1 MSVSVSIAVSM
12 SAFMF
17 ATVLLAITLLPTAPQ
32 AAPSGRRKS
41 FCGSVKSSA
50 VRPFS
55 NSNPGTGAKILDGRT
70 DDVKIFDR
78 ALTPSEIVSEMNSTV
93 LPFDS
98 LRWVS
103 FSHWEGDESGA
114 LNEVLAAAPQAEA
127 ACGVLACN
135 LSVDDVADRPARS
148 LLDGEELSLG
158 KHTVR
163 WLATPHLPH
172 GWECGHL
179 FETTTRTLLCGD
191 LFTQSG
197 AEHPATTEED
207 VVGPSEVMRRQ
218 FDYYAHHPDTADLL
232 EKLARTEPTTL
243 ACMHGPSYRGDGA
256 AMLRRLAAFLEAE
269 RLGAK
274 EGAG

>member
-1 MSVSVSIAVSM
+1 MGMVNEDYGTRVDEIADGIYRISTPVPPEVVTDGFTYNQFLIADDEPLLYHTGM
-12 SAFMF
+12 RRMF
-17 ATVLLAITLLPTAPQ
+17 PVVK
-32 AAPSGRRKS
+32 AA
-41 FCGSVKSSA
+41 V
-50 VRPFS
+50 
-55 NSNPGTGAKILDGRT
+55 
-70 DDVKIFDR
+70 
-78 ALTPSEIVSEMNSTV
+78 ETV

-114 LNEVLAAAPQAEA
+114 LNEVLAAAPRAEA

-269 RLGAK
+269 RLGN
-274 EGAG
+274 EQGAAGG